1 MAYGENSMIKKL
13 IFWGL
18 LMIFIAVF
26 HIKGQ
31 AEEIYEDY
39 NFDDLDIIMS
49 EETNGEYSFT
59 DMIGE
64 LFSGDNGII
73 YNVINMIKKSIVS
86 EFEYNKDSIIK
97 IIALVI
103 CMALLSNILVVFNNN
118 NYSDTGFFI
127 VYLILIN
134 TLFGVF
140 LTMTKIAIA
149 FIGTIVNFMKC
160 LIPAFFLAIGVSNG
174 YTTSTGLCAVTLT
187 VLTVLEIIISKVL
200 LPVINVYVAISL
212 VTSLQK
218 ENNMSKIG
226 ESLSNF
232 VNWSVK
238 MMITAVLGLNVI
250 ESMILPSADAVKNKG
265 VTHIV
270 SMIPGVGNSLSGAA
284 NLVLSSGEIIKNTI
298 GGTALVALVIIAAI
312 PIVKLLVFM
321 GMYKLLGI
329 IVQPISDKRVIEA
342 IDVVVNASRMLY
354 RISISSVI
362 MLGASIAIICVF
374 TK

>member
-1 MAYGENSMIKKL
+1 MIKKL

>member
-1 MAYGENSMIKKL
+1 MIKKI
-13 IFWGL
+13 IFCCFL
-18 LMIFIAVF
+18 LLFIAVF
-26 HIKGQ
+26 HIRGQ
-31 AEEIYEDY
+31 AEEVYDDY
-39 NFDDLDIIMS
+39 NFDDLDAVMS
-49 EETNGEYSFT
+49 EETNGEYSFSE
-59 DMIGE
+59 MIEE
-64 LFSGDNGII
+64 LFNGDNGII
-73 YNVINMIKKSIVS
+73 YNVINMIKKSILS
-86 EFEYNKDSIIK
+86 EFDYNKKSIIR

-118 NYSDTGFFI
+118 NSYSDTGFFI

-140 LTMTKIAIA
+140 LIITKIALA
-149 FIGTIVNFMKC
+149 LIGTVVNFMEC

-187 VLTVLEIIISKVL
+187 VLTILEIVISKVL

-226 ESLSNF
+226 DSLSSF
-232 VNWSVK
+232 VNWSIR
-238 MMITAVLGLNVI
+238 MMVAAVLGLNVI

-270 SMIPGVGNSLSGAA
+270 SMIPGVGNSLQGAA

-298 GGTALVALVIIAAI
+298 GGTALVALIILAAI
-312 PIVKLLVFM
+312 PIVKLLVFI

-329 IVQPISDKRVIEA
+329 IVQPISDKRVTDA
-342 IDVVVNASRMLY
+342 IDVVINASRMLY
-354 RISISSVI
+354 RISIAAVT
-362 MLGASIAIICVF
+362 MMGASIAIICVF